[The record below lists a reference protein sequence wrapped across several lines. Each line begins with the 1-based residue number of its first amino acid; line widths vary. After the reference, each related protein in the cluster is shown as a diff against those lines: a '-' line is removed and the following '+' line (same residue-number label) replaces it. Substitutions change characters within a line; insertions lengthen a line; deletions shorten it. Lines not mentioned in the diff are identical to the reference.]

1 MSTWWKRQD
10 VGSGSQSVLM
20 VFKRSAGMF
29 RKQFANSLR
38 VPKELISRFVKL
50 CPTCQVRRG
59 GASAR
64 TSPPDSDRD
73 SYMHARS
80 PGLISPPQS
89 RRESIVTRKSSMSM
103 HSPAALGGGGG
114 ASEFQRQNRW
124 MTPTQPGHS
133 SSASLH
139 NLPNSGYNTIP
150 TNPPMSAISSL
161 NSTHGPNNSNTNFNT
176 RVHNDNQAAYNSN
189 ALRFAPTSHAA
200 FSYSTVKQ
208 EGHY

>member
-20 VFKRSAGMF
+20 VFKKSAEIF
-29 RKQFANSLR
+29 RKKPANSLR

-73 SYMHARS
+73 SFMHNQS

-89 RRESIVTRKSSMSM
+89 RRESVATRKSSMSM
-103 HSPAALGGGGG
+103 HSPAALGGGG
-114 ASEFQRQNRW
+114 ASEFLRQNRW
-124 MTPTQPGHS
+124 MMPIQSSHS
-133 SSASLH
+133 SNAALH
-139 NLPNSGYNTIP
+139 SIPNSGYNTIP
-150 TNPPMSAISSL
+150 ANPPMSAISSL
-161 NSTHGPNNSNTNFNT
+161 NSTHAPNNSPTNFNT
-176 RVHNDNQAAYNSN
+176 RVHNDNQVAYNSN
-189 ALRFAPTSHAA
+189 ALRFAHTPHSA
-200 FSYSTVKQ
+200 FPYSTIKQ